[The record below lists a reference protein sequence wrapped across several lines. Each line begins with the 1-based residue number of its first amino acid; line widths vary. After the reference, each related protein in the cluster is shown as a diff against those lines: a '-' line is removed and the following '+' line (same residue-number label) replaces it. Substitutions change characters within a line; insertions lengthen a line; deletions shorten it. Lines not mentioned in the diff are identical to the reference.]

1 MAAVAALLAAS
12 KRLKSAWRGAQKF
25 LRRAQVRSTQREGR
39 NGRMADDP
47 HDGEA
52 TVVELFDEAI
62 AAIRVM
68 LFVCKGGN
76 GRSFG

>member
-1 MAAVAALLAAS
+1 
-12 KRLKSAWRGAQKF
+12 
-25 LRRAQVRSTQREGR
+25 
-39 NGRMADDP
+39 MADDP

-62 AAIRVM
+62 AAICVM

>member
-1 MAAVAALLAAS
+1 
-12 KRLKSAWRGAQKF
+12 
-25 LRRAQVRSTQREGR
+25 
-39 NGRMADDP
+39 MADDP

-62 AAIRVM
+62 AAICVM

-76 GRSFG
+76 GRSFGQYLQIGFLIKYELYGQQITSADEKKS